1 VMVFKW
7 DEKAPFPGY
16 KKVAK
21 RMGISEV
28 YARKL
33 ARSLQGKGFLLRI
46 PRVGQT
52 NAFDFTPLFTKLV
65 AHAQAEAAKAAKQA
79 KGRRAYDPFGFG
91 QVAAATGAKKPKAR
105 RVGP

>member
-1 VMVFKW
+1 MHHATIKPFRLSIAEAMFVIQVMVFKW

-65 AHAQAEAAKAAKQA
+65 THAQAEVDKA
-79 KGRRAYDPFGFG
+79 
-91 QVAAATGAKKPKAR
+91 AKKPKVR
-105 RVGP
+105 RVGT